1 MGHEHNAKSVF
12 FDTQVIKRKRK
23 NKDSNF
29 LEQNSIKYIWM
40 IVFFLD
46 LLSFNLDN
54 IFLETSSVLCFKKL
68 GQLKTFP
75 KLWISLLVI

>member
-1 MGHEHNAKSVF
+1 MGHEHNARSVF
-12 FDTQVIKRKRK
+12 FDTQVIKRKRKRK

-40 IVFFLD
+40 IVFLD

-54 IFLETSSVLCFKKL
+54 ISLGSSSVLCL
-68 GQLKTFP
+68 
-75 KLWISLLVI
+75 